1 MSRLSEAF
9 DRRGYT
15 ALVTFTVAGDPDPQ
29 TSLRIATTL
38 AASGADILELG
49 MPFSDPTADGPVI
62 QRADVRA
69 LRAGITPERLFD
81 LVRRVRAESAIPI
94 VLLCYYN
101 VLYRYGVDR
110 FCLDG
115 ADAGLD
121 GILCVD
127 LPVEQS
133 EELLPACRAAGLDR
147 ILMAAPATG
156 DQRLAQIGREAEGFV
171 YVVSTAGVTGV
182 RDRVPDSIAP
192 LTQRLRSITSLPLA
206 VGFGVSTPEQAQAI
220 AAAGADGI
228 IVGSAIVQLVEAH
241 LDDETAML
249 ASLAEYIGGLR
260 QALDQG
266 VG

>member
-1 MSRLSEAF
+1 MSRLAEAF
-9 DRRGYT
+9 DRRGHT
-15 ALVTFTVAGDPDPQ
+15 ALVTFIVAGDPDSQ

-49 MPFSDPTADGPVI
+49 MPFSDPTADGSVI

-69 LRAGITPERLFD
+69 LGSGMTPERLFD
-81 LVRRVRAESAIPI
+81 LIRRVRAESTIPI

-156 DQRLAQIGREAEGFV
+156 DQRLARIGQEAEGFV

-182 RDRVPDSIAP
+182 RDRVPDTIAP
-192 LTQRLRSITSLPLA
+192 LIQRLRSVTSLPLA
-206 VGFGVSTPEQAQAI
+206 VGFGVSTPEQA
-220 AAAGADGI
+220 AAVAGTGADGV

-241 LDDETAML
+241 LDDDTAML
-249 ASLAEYIGGLR
+249 ASLTEYIGALR
-260 QALDQG
+260 RALDPG
-266 VG
+266 A